1 MTPAQ
6 WDPRVLR
13 EAEFSELGETIYLNS
28 ASTGPLPERSR
39 RALEIFNQRRG
50 APHLLPD
57 EEVFAML
64 DQTRALIARLLNAS
78 ADEIALTLNTS
89 FGLNLAA
96 MGLPFDAGDVVVFSD
111 REFPANAYPWLAL
124 AERGV
129 VVERVPVLASG
140 WPDEDRLVE
149 RMHDPRVRV
158 VAVSLVQFSNGYA
171 VDLARLSA
179 ESRATD
185 TWLVVDGIQGVGQL
199 PVDLKQTPVDVMAV
213 GGQKWLLGPW
223 GTGFA
228 YVRREL
234 LASLRPPLI
243 DWMAFDGT
251 DDFTR
256 LTDYQATLRNNAR
269 RYEMITLPYQDFD
282 AFNRSL
288 ELVLEHGVPA
298 IARHV
303 RALQE
308 PLIAWARRHDV
319 RIVSPL
325 DQHRSSIVCIA
336 PEDARASYEALRDAG
351 VIASFREGAIR
362 LAPHLFNSMD
372 EMERVV
378 EVMDGRKSQ
387 VARRE
392 PRGP

>member
-1 MTPAQ
+1 MTPAH
-6 WDPRVLR
+6 WDPRALR
-13 EAEFSELGETIYLNS
+13 EAEFPDLGETVYLNS

-57 EEVFAML
+57 DEVFAML
-64 DQTRALIARLLNAS
+64 DQTRSLIARLLHAD
-78 ADEIALTLNTS
+78 ADEIALTPNTT
-89 FGLNLAA
+89 FGINIAA
-96 MGLPFDAGDVVVFSD
+96 MGLPLERGDVVVFSE
-111 REFPANAYPWLAL
+111 REFPANAYPWLSL
-124 AERGV
+124 ADRGV
-129 VVERVPVLASG
+129 VAERVPVTASG

-199 PVDLKQTPVDVMAV
+199 PVDLKQTPVDVLAV

-234 LASLRPPLI
+234 LASLRPPVI
-243 DWMAFDGT
+243 DWMAYEGT

-256 LTDYQATLRNNAR
+256 LTDYSETLRDNAR
-269 RYEMITLPYQDFD
+269 RYELITLPYQDFD
-282 AFNRSL
+282 ALNRSL
-288 ELVLEHGVPA
+288 ELVLEHGVGR
-298 IARHV
+298 IAEHV
-303 RALQE
+303 HTLQE
-308 PLIAWARRHDV
+308 PLIRWARDRGV
-319 RIVSPL
+319 SITSPL
-325 DQHRSSIVCIA
+325 DQRRSAILCLA
-336 PEDARASYEALRDAG
+336 PDDARSRYDALRQAN
-351 VIASFREGAIR
+351 VIASFREGGIR
-362 LAPHLFNSMD
+362 FAPHLFNSMD

-378 EVMDGRKSQ
+378 EVMGGRRST
-387 VARRE
+387 VNGR
-392 PRGP
+392 P

>member
-1 MTPAQ
+1 MTPAS
-6 WDPRVLR
+6 WDPRALR

-28 ASTGPLPERSR
+28 ASTGPLPGRAR
-39 RALEIFNQRRG
+39 RALEIYNQRRG

-64 DQTRALIARLLNAS
+64 DHSRSLIARLLNTDAG
-78 ADEIALTLNTS
+78 EIALTPNTT
-89 FGLNLAA
+89 FGINIAA
-96 MGLPFDAGDVVVFSD
+96 MGLPLERGDVVVFSE
-111 REFPANAYPWLAL
+111 REFPANAYPWLSL
-124 AERGV
+124 AERGI
-129 VVERVPVLASG
+129 VVERLPVTASG

-185 TWLVVDGIQGVGQL
+185 TWLVVDGIQGVGQM
-199 PVDLKQTPVDVMAV
+199 PVDLKQTPVDVLAA

-234 LASLRPPLI
+234 LPLLRPPVI
-243 DWMAFDGT
+243 DWMAYEGT
-251 DDFTR
+251 DDFTH
-256 LTDYQATLRNNAR
+256 LTDYQDTLRDNAR

-282 AFNRSL
+282 ALNHSM

-298 IARHV
+298 IADHV
-303 RALQE
+303 RTLQE
-308 PLIAWARRHDV
+308 PLIRWARDRG
-319 RIVSPL
+319 VSIASPV
-325 DQHRSSIVCIA
+325 DQHRSAVICLA
-336 PEDARASYEALRDAG
+336 PEHARASYDALQEAG
-351 VIASFREGAIR
+351 IITSFREGAIR
-362 LAPHLFNSMD
+362 FAPHLFNSME

-378 EVMDGRKSQ
+378 EVLSGQRSMVNGR
-387 VARRE
+387 
-392 PRGP
+392 P